1 MTDMPTKEVAVVK
14 QQATKALQAAE
25 ALTIKT
31 EKDAEQATDIL
42 SKIKTVGKMI
52 KERKEQI
59 TKPLS
64 EALNSARDLFKPI
77 EQNHAE
83 AERIIKGKLLN
94 WQEAERKRI
103 EKETVKVVDK
113 MESGK
118 MTTEKAVA
126 KIEDIGEVKTS
137 VSGRVGQI
145 STREVPKYRVTNEE
159 IIPRE
164 FCSPDMAKI
173 KKALDAGIQVPGAEK
188 YYEKVI
194 SAR

>member
-31 EKDAEQATDIL
+31 EKDAESATDIL

-118 MTTEKAVA
+118 MSTEKAVA

-137 VSGRVGQI
+137 VTGKVGQI

>member
-1 MTDMPTKEVAVVK
+1 MTEMPTKEVAVVK
-14 QQATKALQAAE
+14 QQATKALAAAE

-52 KERKEQI
+52 KERKEAI

-94 WQEAERKRI
+94 WQEAEARRI

-126 KIEDIGEVKTS
+126 KIEDIGEVKTK
-137 VSGRVGQI
+137 VTGKVGQI
-145 STREVPKYRVTNEE
+145 STREVPKYYVVNEE

-173 KKALDAGIQVPGAEK
+173 KKALDAGISVPGAEK
-188 YYEKVI
+188 RYEKVI

>member
-14 QQATKALQAAE
+14 QQATKALAAAE

-31 EKDAEQATDIL
+31 EKDAESATDIL

-83 AERIIKGKLLN
+83 AERIIKSKLLN

-103 EKETVKVVDK
+103 EKDTAKVVDK

-118 MTTEKAVA
+118 MSTEKAVA
-126 KIEDIGEVKTS
+126 KIEDIGEVQTKVT
-137 VSGRVGQI
+137 GKVGQI
-145 STREVPKYRVTNEE
+145 STREVPKYKVTNEE
-159 IIPRE
+159 IVPRE

>member
-25 ALTIKT
+25 LLTIKT
-31 EKDAEQATDIL
+31 EKDAESATDIL

-83 AERIIKGKLLN
+83 AERIIKTKLLN

-103 EKETVKVVDK
+103 EKDTAKVVDK

-118 MTTEKAVA
+118 MSTEKAVA
-126 KIEDIGEVKTS
+126 KIEDIGEVQTKVT
-137 VSGRVGQI
+137 GKVGQI
-145 STREVPKYRVTNEE
+145 STREVPKYKVTNEE
-159 IIPRE
+159 IVPRE

>member
-25 ALTIKT
+25 LLTIKT
-31 EKDAEQATDIL
+31 EKDAESATDIL

-83 AERIIKGKLLN
+83 AERIIKSKLLN

-103 EKETVKVVDK
+103 EKDTAKVVDK

-118 MTTEKAVA
+118 MSTEKAVA
-126 KIEDIGEVKTS
+126 KIEDIGEVQTKVT
-137 VSGRVGQI
+137 GKVGQI
-145 STREVPKYRVTNEE
+145 STREVPKYKVTNEE
-159 IIPRE
+159 IVPRE

>member
-14 QQATKALQAAE
+14 QQATKALAAAE

-31 EKDAEQATDIL
+31 EKDAESATDIL

-103 EKETVKVVDK
+103 EKDTAKVVDK

-137 VSGRVGQI
+137 VTGKVGQI
-145 STREVPKYRVTNEE
+145 STREVPKYKLTNEE
-159 IIPRE
+159 LVPRE